1 MGLALLKEKD
11 SHGVCRKD
19 FEEALYK
26 LNDIARIAEQKLTIK
41 VDNYIQELYKK
52 QNREI
57 QQLVQTINTLN
68 D

>member
-11 SHGVCRKD
+11 SHGVYRKD

-41 VDNYIQELYKK
+41 VDNYIQELYRK

-57 QQLVQTINTLN
+57 QQLVETINTLN

>member
-11 SHGVCRKD
+11 SHGVYCKD

-41 VDNYIQELYKK
+41 VDNYIQELYRK

-57 QQLVQTINTLN
+57 QQLVETINTLN
-68 D
+68 K